1 MYIYAIYDSWCR
13 CVLLSSLV
21 CLIIMTLQFP
31 DCDDEDAI
39 SVSCLD
45 IYYTVK
51 FKKTKV
57 LDDKDNKITP
67 LLLDNPEDNISGWLS
82 LFSELC
88 PTTRFL
94 SPPLSLSL
102 SPFVSVFC
110 CLLWHNVTCTV
121 TGEIIKH

>member
-1 MYIYAIYDSWCR
+1 M
-13 CVLLSSLV
+13 

-57 LDDKDNKITP
+57 LDDKDDKIAP
-67 LLLDNPEDNISGWLS
+67 LL
-82 LFSELC
+82 
-88 PTTRFL
+88 
-94 SPPLSLSL
+94 
-102 SPFVSVFC
+102 
-110 CLLWHNVTCTV
+110 
-121 TGEIIKH
+121 

>member
-1 MYIYAIYDSWCR
+1 M
-13 CVLLSSLV
+13 

-57 LDDKDNKITP
+57 LDDKDDKIAP
-67 LLLDNPEDNISGWLS
+67 LLLDNLEDNISGWLS

-94 SPPLSLSL
+94 SLSLSL
-102 SPFVSVFC
+102 HSFPYFVVYFDIM
-110 CLLWHNVTCTV
+110 LHVQLQ
-121 TGEIIKH
+121 EK

>member
-1 MYIYAIYDSWCR
+1 
-13 CVLLSSLV
+13 
-21 CLIIMTLQFP
+21 MTLQFP

-57 LDDKDNKITP
+57 LDDKDDKIAP
-67 LLLDNPEDNISGWLS
+67 LLLDNLDDNISGWLS

-94 SPPLSLSL
+94 SLSLTLSLSL
-102 SPFVSVFC
+102 SLSLSLHSFPYFVVYFDIM
-110 CLLWHNVTCTV
+110 LHVQLQ
-121 TGEIIKH
+121 EK

>member
-1 MYIYAIYDSWCR
+1 MCIYAIYDSWCR

-21 CLIIMTLQFP
+21 CLIIITLQFP

-57 LDDKDNKITP
+57 LDDKDDKFAP
-67 LLLDNPEDNISGWLS
+67 LLLDNLEDNISGWLS
-82 LFSELC
+82 LF
-88 PTTRFL
+88 
-94 SPPLSLSL
+94 
-102 SPFVSVFC
+102 
-110 CLLWHNVTCTV
+110 
-121 TGEIIKH
+121 